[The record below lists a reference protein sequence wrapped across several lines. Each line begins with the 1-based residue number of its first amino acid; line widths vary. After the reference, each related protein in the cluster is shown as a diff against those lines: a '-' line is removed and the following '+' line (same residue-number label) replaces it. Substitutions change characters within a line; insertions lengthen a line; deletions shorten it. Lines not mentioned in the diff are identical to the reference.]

1 MNIQFLKRN
10 KPAVLLSDKFRSMR
24 FALRNLKNTID
35 EYEDQDKRAIP
46 LIGTVSAL
54 ANASDHALTNVEQ
67 KLHRSFSSDAKK
79 HFGQAAACSLS
90 LYGSDTKPVV
100 SPEQISLQ
108 FAGDQY
114 FTAKRIALSCGI
126 DNVLMHQSRF
136 IDTWR
141 EFGPLLAETRLAETQ
156 LAETRLTETRLV
168 DDGSVDD
175 RTPASRTAELPAL
188 CARYAGLLRSHT
200 VVVFPARHELQL
212 SYGGDKTVIDTV
224 DTNVLVP
231 AAVALVTAVA
241 TWCEQNA
248 IDKESDSIYENCISL
263 VLARYSLIAEQ
274 FDSDSF
280 YDQFAEFLAD
290 WTPRLA

>member
-90 LYGSDTKPVV
+90 LYGRGGSDTKPAV
-100 SPEQISLQ
+100 SQEQISLQ

-126 DNVLMHQSRF
+126 DNVLLHQSRF

-141 EFGPLLAETRLAETQ
+141 EFAPLLAETRLVDNGLEN
-156 LAETRLTETRLV
+156 RVTENV
-168 DDGSVDD
+168 DDSV
-175 RTPASRTAELPAL
+175 PASRMAELPTL

-212 SYGGDKTVIDTV
+212 SYGGDKTLTDTV
-224 DTNVLVP
+224 DTNILVP
-231 AAVALVTAVA
+231 AAIALVTAVA
-241 TWCEQNA
+241 TWCELNG

-274 FDSDSF
+274 FEGDSF
-280 YDQFAEFLAD
+280 HDQFAEFLAD